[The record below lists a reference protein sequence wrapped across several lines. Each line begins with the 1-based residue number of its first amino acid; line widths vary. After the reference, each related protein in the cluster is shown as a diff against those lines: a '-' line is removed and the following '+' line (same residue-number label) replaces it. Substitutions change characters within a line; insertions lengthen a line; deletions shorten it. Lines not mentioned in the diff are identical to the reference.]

1 MQKFGEQFRF
11 VAHEASAGRHHPDLA
26 DGTPRQASSQMPT
39 PQTTG
44 LDSKGE
50 LYGHCDGTA
59 LNQVQLVNIPATT
72 TSLRPNHGTSYDQIA
87 GGNSYTSV

>member
-1 MQKFGEQFRF
+1 
-11 VAHEASAGRHHPDLA
+11 
-26 DGTPRQASSQMPT
+26 MPT